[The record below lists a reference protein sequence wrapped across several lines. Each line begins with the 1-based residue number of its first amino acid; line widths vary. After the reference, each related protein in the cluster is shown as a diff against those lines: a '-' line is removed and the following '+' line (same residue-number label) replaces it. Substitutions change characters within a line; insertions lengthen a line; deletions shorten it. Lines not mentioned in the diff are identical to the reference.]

1 MGTKSDV
8 KNGICQC
15 CGMPLDE
22 ETKSRNVDG
31 SVNDEYCKWCYVDGK
46 FTYDNMDELIEVCV
60 QHMVGKDFTEEQ
72 ARAYLKDTLPKLS
85 YWSNA
90 GN

>member
-31 SVNDEYCKWCYVDGK
+31 SVNDEYCKWCYV
-46 FTYDNMDELIEVCV
+46 N
-60 QHMVGKDFTEEQ
+60 
-72 ARAYLKDTLPKLS
+72 LPS
-85 YWSNA
+85 T
-90 GN
+90 